1 MMFWNIL
8 INSMKK
14 RPLISIITVAYN
26 NRFGLEET
34 IKSVTSQ
41 SYRDFEFIIIDG
53 GSSDGSRE
61 LLEGYSSKIDYW
73 VSEPDKGIYN
83 AMNKGIAKASGKY
96 LIFMNS
102 GDRFSSSQILEKI
115 SPAFGDDDIIY
126 GNAYYELENRKKYEY
141 RIPSKITIGSL
152 LKEPICH
159 QSAFFKKDLFTKF
172 GMYDE
177 ANKIASD
184 WTFMMDL
191 FIHHNL
197 SQTYV
202 NEFISIFEK
211 TGISNTNTDLSFAE
225 QKKYL
230 TENVSDEL
238 QRMAKNFDQ
247 YAQLYNG
254 KPGTMLRNFK
264 DRIYRMIYRKR
275 NYERKFVD

>member
-1 MMFWNIL
+1 MEN
-8 INSMKK
+8 

-26 NRFGLEET
+26 NKFGLEET
-34 IKSVTSQ
+34 IKNVINQ
-41 SYRDFEFIIIDG
+41 SFKNFEFIIIDG
-53 GSSDGSRE
+53 GSNDGSKE
-61 LLEGYSSKIDYW
+61 LLESYSSKIDFW
-73 VSEPDKGIYN
+73 ISEPDKGIYN
-83 AMNKGIAKASGKY
+83 AMNKGIAKATGKY

-102 GDRFSSSQILEKI
+102 GDRFSSSEVLEKI
-115 SPAFGDDDIIY
+115 APQFGDEDLIY
-126 GNAYYELENRKKYEY
+126 GNAYYELEDRKKYEY

-159 QSAFFKKDLFTKF
+159 QSAFFKKELFTNF

-191 FIHHNL
+191 FIHHNI
-197 SQTYV
+197 SQKYI

-211 TGISNTNTDLSFAE
+211 TGISNTNLDLSFSE

-230 TENVSDEL
+230 AENVSLEI
-238 QRMAKNFDQ
+238 QNMAKYFDEYSQ
-247 YAQLYNG
+247 FYNG

-264 DRIYRMIYRKR
+264 NKIYGMIYRKR
-275 NYERKFVD
+275 SHERKYID